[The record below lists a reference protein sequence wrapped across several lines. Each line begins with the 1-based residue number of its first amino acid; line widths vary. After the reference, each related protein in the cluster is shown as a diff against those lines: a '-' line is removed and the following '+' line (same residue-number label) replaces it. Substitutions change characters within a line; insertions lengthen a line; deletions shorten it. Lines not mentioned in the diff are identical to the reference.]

1 MSNKSRFQLFVIS
14 PPDFFY
20 AEQELL
26 IELFEAGLEGFHLRK
41 PSVKKEELVF
51 FLRSIPS
58 QFHPLIVLHQHYELS
73 LSYAVKGIHL
83 TELQKPHYLELAEK
97 YKIISAAF
105 HNLKEVSE
113 ISKGLQYGI
122 VSPVFES
129 LSKPG
134 LKPGFEEEDLVKF
147 LKEHHQGFEPLPL
160 FALGG
165 IHSGNIGIA
174 EQMGFVGAL
183 AIGSIWNGGDVVR
196 NYLNLKEAV
205 NKGDK

>member
-14 PPDFFY
+14 PPEYFY

-41 PSVKKEELVF
+41 PSAKKEELDF
-51 FLRSIPS
+51 FLRTIPS
-58 QFHPLIVLHQHYELS
+58 RFHPLIVLHQHYELS

-83 TELQKPHYLELAEK
+83 TELQKPHYSELAEK
-97 YKIISAAF
+97 HKIISAAI
-105 HNLKEVSE
+105 HDLKE
-113 ISKGLQYGI
+113 IKDIGNGLQYGL
-122 VSPVFES
+122 VSPVFDS

-134 LKPGFEEEDLVKF
+134 LKPGFKEEDLVNF

-174 EQMGFVGAL
+174 EQMGFTGAMAL
-183 AIGSIWNGGDVVR
+183 GSIWNGGDVVR
-196 NYLNLKEAV
+196 NYVKLKECV
-205 NKGDK
+205 DKGDK